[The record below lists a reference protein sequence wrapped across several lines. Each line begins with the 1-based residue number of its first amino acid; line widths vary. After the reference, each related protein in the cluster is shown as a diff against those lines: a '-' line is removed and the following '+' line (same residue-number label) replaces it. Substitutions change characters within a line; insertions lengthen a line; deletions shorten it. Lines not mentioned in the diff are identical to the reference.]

1 MKKIL
6 IFCFYLI
13 SILDLNAQQVI
24 NIETKR
30 YDTRDSSWHGDV
42 ELNFNYIQ
50 NRNTVVNFGNKLNFI
65 LKRDVNTY
73 LFLSDFN
80 FLQSN
85 SRNLDYASY
94 QHFRFKRELKPW
106 LSGEA
111 FAQTQFNQQ
120 IGLNFRGLLGAG
132 PRFRLFFEDSMKM
145 FLGPMWMYEYE
156 STTDTE
162 AKNVHNRLS
171 LYLSFLYF
179 KTRNFNFDLV
189 AYYQPDLID
198 FSNFRFSS
206 EAKVEMHFTNHLSFR
221 FSISQNYNSIPPPNI
236 PKNIANVRNAFV
248 YKF

>member
-1 MKKIL
+1 M
-6 IFCFYLI
+6 
-13 SILDLNAQQVI
+13 LNVQAQQVI

-30 YDTRDSSWHGDV
+30 YDNRDSSWHGDV

-50 NRNTVVNFGNKLNFI
+50 NRNTLINIGNKFNLI

-73 LFLSDFN
+73 LFISEFN

-85 SRNLDYASY
+85 SKNLDYAAY
-94 QHFRFKRELKPW
+94 QHLRFKREIKPW

-111 FAQTQFNQQ
+111 FAQSQFNQQ

-132 PRFRLFFEDSMKM
+132 PRLRVFYEDSMKL
-145 FLGPMWMYEYE
+145 FIGPMWMYEYE
-156 STTDTE
+156 STTDND
-162 AKNVHNRLS
+162 AKNVHNRMS

-179 KTRNFNFDLV
+179 KTKNFNFDFV

-206 EAKVEMHFTNHLSFR
+206 EAKVEMLFTNRLAFK
-221 FSISQNYNSIPPPNI
+221 FSISQNYNSYPPPGI
-236 PKNIANVRNAFV
+236 PKNIANIRNAFI